1 MSINMKYLGWCFG
14 ILIFLTDLNQSFA
27 QGDLMIYPRRLVF
40 GSNQRSMDIT
50 LANSGSDS
58 SSYAL
63 SWKNYQMS
71 PSGQFIEITEPDAGQ
86 YFAEPVLRFY
96 PREVTLAPGES
107 QKVRV
112 QRINNRPLSTGEYRS
127 HLEFRSS
134 KPMQTLETPPT
145 TDAQEGIQTILNMH
159 LAITIPVIME
169 IGDINAQVTLDNAR
183 LIVSEDMSQKLQFE
197 INRSGS
203 KSSFGDFILS
213 HKSPDGKLTQV
224 GLVKG
229 VAVYTPV
236 GSRRYSIPLDI
247 QETDILN
254 SGTLLLEYVSQK
266 RRREVLAS
274 LEFPLVQLQSK
285 LN

>member
-1 MSINMKYLGWCFG
+1 MSIHMKYAGWLFG
-14 ILIFLTDLNQSFA
+14 MLILLTDLNQTYA
-27 QGDLMIYPRRLVF
+27 QGDLMIYPRRLIF
-40 GSNQRSMDIT
+40 SSNQRSMDIT

-71 PSGQFIEITEPDAGQ
+71 PSGQFIEIYEPDSGQ
-86 YFAEPVLRFY
+86 FFAESALRFY

-112 QRINNRPLSTGEYRS
+112 QRINSRPMAAGEYRS

-134 KPMQTLETPPT
+134 KPMESIQAPPT
-145 TDAQEGIQTILNMH
+145 TGVQEGIQTKLNMH

-169 IGDINAQVTLDNAR
+169 IGDIHAQVTLDNAI
-183 LIVSEDMSQKLQFE
+183 LVISEDRRHNLQFD

-229 VAVYTPV
+229 VAVYTPI
-236 GSRRYSIPLDI
+236 GSRRYSIPLAI
-247 QETDILN
+247 EETDILN

-274 LEFPLVQLQSK
+274 LEFPLAQLQSK

>member
-1 MSINMKYLGWCFG
+1 MKFVGWCFG
-14 ILIFLTDLNQSFA
+14 ILIFFMDLNQSFA
-27 QGDLMIYPRRLVF
+27 QGDLMIYPRRLIF
-40 GSNQRSMDIT
+40 SSNQRSMDIT

-71 PSGQFIEITEPDAGQ
+71 PIGQFIEISEPDSGQ
-86 YFAEPVLRFY
+86 FFAESALRFY

-112 QRINNRPLSTGEYRS
+112 QRINNRPLATGEYRS

-134 KPMQTLETPPT
+134 KPMQSLETPPT
-145 TDAQEGIQTILNMH
+145 TGAQEGIQTKLNMH

-169 IGDINAQVTLDNAR
+169 IGDINAQVTLDNPR
-183 LIVSEDMSQKLQFE
+183 LIVSEDMGHKLQFE

-203 KSSFGDFILS
+203 KSSYGDFILS
-213 HKSPDGKLTQV
+213 HKSPDGKITQV

-236 GSRRYSIPLDI
+236 VIRLYSISLTI
-247 QETDILN
+247 EGTEILN
-254 SGTLLLEYVSQK
+254 SGALLLEYVSQK

-274 LEFPLVQLQSK
+274 LEFQLVQFQ
-285 LN
+285 